1 MDEDRK
7 KKVDSLRE
15 ACGTLP
21 SKPVGQETKVFFG
34 CEKLEVE
41 MIDEPKNP
49 YKAIFA
55 MATATWGNDLYQ
67 NKWPRMNPINRYRVV
82 LSTLQGKALPMGLE
96 GPKYTFRV
104 TGLPRHCFDQMAR
117 TRVGAAFGSIGSRD
131 NCKLDTSFILYSQ
144 YRNMDDDFLDAIMH
158 HFEIIKDLYFQVV
171 NEEKESWQIAR
182 SFLPMC
188 YHHPFHFNQNL
199 LSLIMQ
205 SKRRLCFAEE
215 EFICGLHWYIKNMF
229 VVRGMRLI
237 ADFMRPACDSA
248 KRCLNSKGDGSELF
262 GQLFAGCRRWIRK
275 GDENRDY
282 CEFNKSCSDID
293 SLEDQ
298 LGFEIP
304 EPNYYINY
312 QPDEGSYRLLGSR
325 DKYYFEED

>member
-21 SKPVGQETKVFFG
+21 SKPYPSKTVIGFG
-34 CEKLEVE
+34 CEALHVE

-55 MATATWGNDLYQ
+55 MATATWGDDNYD
-67 NKWPRMNPINRYRVV
+67 NKWRITKPFDRYRVV
-82 LSTLQGKALPMGLE
+82 LGAFQGKALPMGLE

-144 YRNMDDDFLDAIMH
+144 YKHMSARL
-158 HFEIIKDLYFQVV
+158 IKKFRSHLEEMKILYLRVI
-171 NEEKESWQIAR
+171 EGERESWQIAR
-182 SFLPMC
+182 SLLPMC

-205 SKRRLCFAEE
+205 AKRRLCFAEE
-215 EFICGLHWYIKNMF
+215 EFVCGLHWYIREMF
-229 VVRGMRLI
+229 WEKGTRLI

-262 GQLFAGCRRWIRK
+262 GQLFAGCRRWVRK
-275 GDENRDY
+275 GGENSDY
-282 CEFNKSCSDID
+282 CEFNKSCSDVN
-293 SLEDQ
+293 SLEEQ

-304 EPNYYINY
+304 EAREYINF
-312 QPDEGSYRLLGSR
+312 QSDEEYFRLLGSR